1 MMTGIRKFWPYLA
14 GGALFLGVLS
24 YLILTYRFAPVK
36 VGMTAPDFSLKTV
49 DGSPVHLSDYR
60 GKVVMLNFW
69 ATWCKPCKQEM
80 PSMEIMYEGMKQK
93 VGDKFAL
100 IAVNENNMFYASKVA
115 PFLKSHNI
123 HFLIPLDPFS
133 KLDHLYKIT
142 GVPETFIIDQNGVV
156 AQHVIGPRNW
166 IVRQNLEEVLS
177 LLDKGPKTPK
187 DYLAIKAKEADS
199 GY

>member
-1 MMTGIRKFWPYLA
+1 MTGIRKFWPYLA
-14 GGALFLGVLS
+14 GGAVFLGILA
-24 YLILTYRFAPVK
+24 YLVVTYRFAPVK
-36 VGMTAPDFSLKTV
+36 VGMVAPDFSLKTV
-49 DGSPVHLSDYR
+49 DGTPIHLSDYR
-60 GKVVMLNFW
+60 GKVVMLNFL

-80 PSMEIMYEGMKQK
+80 PSMEIMYEGMRQK

-100 IAVNENNMFYASKVA
+100 IAVNENNMFYSGKVA

-142 GVPETFIIDQNGVV
+142 GVPETFILDQNGVV

-166 IVRQNLEEVLS
+166 IVRQNLEEVLA
-177 LLDKGPKTPK
+177 LLAKGPQTPK
-187 DYLAIKAKEADS
+187 AYQAIKAKEASS

>member
-1 MMTGIRKFWPYLA
+1 MTGVRKFWPYLA
-14 GGALFLGVLS
+14 GGALFLGILS
-24 YLILTYRFAPVK
+24 YLIVTYRFAPVK

-49 DGSPVHLSDYR
+49 DGSPIHLSDYR

-100 IAVNENNMFYASKVA
+100 VAVNENNMFYASKVA

-177 LLDKGPKTPK
+177 LLDKGPQTAK

>member
-1 MMTGIRKFWPYLA
+1 MTGVRKLWPYLA
-14 GGALFLGVLS
+14 GGALFLGVMS
-24 YLILTYRFAPVK
+24 YLVVTYRFAPVR
-36 VGMTAPDFSLKTV
+36 VGMVAPDFSLKTV
-49 DGSPVHLSDYR
+49 DGAPIHLSDYR

-80 PSMEIMYEGMKQK
+80 PSMEMMYEGMKQK
-93 VGDKFAL
+93 VAGKFAL
-100 IAVNENNMFYASKVA
+100 IAVNENNMFYSSKVA

-177 LLDKGPKTPK
+177 LLDKGPQTPK
-187 DYLAIKAKEADS
+187 DYQAIKAKEADS